1 MKPKLN
7 RKIGPAMILIL
18 VLFLLPPVSSGQVP
32 QVDWIEGPGTVGL
45 GHDLAILSLDFE
57 YLFANASDTRK
68 LMQSIGNPVSSRE
81 TGLIAPKNGDPWYI
95 VFEYDPVGYIKDDEK
110 ADLDADAIFESIRE
124 ATEYSNQ
131 QRIKQGFSTVK
142 LIGWQIEPHYDENA
156 HNLVWALLGE
166 ENGEKIVNYNTRLLG
181 RQGYMSVVLVTSLN
195 EFQSLIGN
203 VNGIL
208 DGFSYKQGKSYAEY
222 VKGDKLAKIGL
233 TALVAGGAAAAASKF
248 GIFKM
253 LAKGGKAVFI
263 AILAVLSAI
272 WAILKSIFK
281 RRPESAET
289 APGMPPAQLQ
299 LPAAPKKSM
308 AVRAAELVEDGRE
321 EDALAFI
328 RAGTRGKIED
338 LELAGIYY
346 DLLKNSQQ
354 VSDLLIHAR
363 TYLDLLAEEG
373 EKLTAC
379 EIYSECLSLDAKFR
393 PNADGLSKL
402 AQWLAG
408 RGQSKVAMQACVQF
422 SRAYPEHPD
431 IPTVYFLMAKLF
443 NEKLNDTVKAKK
455 VVQWLVKNFPD
466 SKQTLMAKKYL
477 AVIR

>member
-1 MKPKLN
+1 MKRLLD
-7 RKIGPAMILIL
+7 RRFGPAII
-18 VLFLLPPVSSGQVP
+18 FLLIVVVLPVTASGQAP
-32 QVDWIEGPGTVGL
+32 QVNWIEGPGTVGL
-45 GHDLAILSLDFE
+45 GDNLALLSFDFE
-57 YLFANASDTRK
+57 YLFADAADTRK
-68 LMQSIGNPVSSRE
+68 LMRSIGNPVSSRE
-81 TGLIAPKNGDPWYI
+81 TGLVAPKNGDPWYI

-110 ADLDADAIFESIRE
+110 EDLDADAIFESIRE
-124 ATEYSNQ
+124 ATEYSNR
-131 QRIKQGFSTVK
+131 QRVKQGFSTIE
-142 LIGWQIEPHYDENA
+142 LIGWQIEPHYDENT

-181 RQGYMSVVLVTSLN
+181 RHGYMSVVLVTGLN

-208 DGFSYKQGKSYAEY
+208 DSFSYKQGKSYAEY

-253 LAKGGKAVFI
+253 LAKGGKAVFL

-272 WAILKSIFK
+272 WAIVRSIFK
-281 RRPESAET
+281 RRPETVENV
-289 APGMPPAQLQ
+289 PGAAPAQIPQ
-299 LPAAPKKSM
+299 PAAPKKSM
-308 AVRAAELVEDGRE
+308 ALRAAELVEGGRE

-338 LELAGIYY
+338 PELAGIYY
-346 DLLKNSQQ
+346 DLLKSSQQ
-354 VSDLLIHAR
+354 ISDLLIHAK

-373 EKLTAC
+373 EKQTAC
-379 EIYSECLSLDAKFR
+379 EVYNECLSLDAKFR

-402 AQWLAG
+402 AQWLAT
-408 RGQSKVAMQACVQF
+408 RGQSKAAMQACVQF
-422 SRAYPEHPD
+422 SRAYPDHPD

-466 SKQTLMAKKYL
+466 NKHTLMAKKYL

>member
-1 MKPKLN
+1 MKRYLN
-7 RKIGPAMILIL
+7 RVFGLAIIL
-18 VLFLLPPVSSGQVP
+18 LLMVVGFPLNAPGQVP
-32 QVDWIEGPGTVGL
+32 QVDWVEGPGTVGL
-45 GHDLAILSLDFE
+45 GDDLAILSLDFE
-57 YLFANASDTRK
+57 YLFANAADTRK
-68 LMQSIGNPVSSRE
+68 LMKSIGNPVSSRE
-81 TGLIAPKNGDPWYI
+81 TRLIAPKNGDPWYI

-110 ADLDADAIFESIRE
+110 TDLDADAFFESIRK

-131 QRIKQGFSTVK
+131 QRIKQGFPTVK
-142 LIGWQIEPHYDENA
+142 LIGWQIEPHYDENT

-166 ENGEKIVNYNTRLLG
+166 EKGEKIVNYNTRLLG
-181 RQGYMSVVLVTSLN
+181 RHGYMSVVLVTGLN

-208 DGFSYKQGKSYAEY
+208 DGFSYKEGKSYAEY

-253 LAKGGKAVFI
+253 LAKGGKAVFLG
-263 AILAVLSAI
+263 ILAVLSAI
-272 WAILKSIFK
+272 WAIVKSIFK
-281 RRPESAET
+281 RRPETTETSAGT
-289 APGMPPAQLQ
+289 PPAQLQ
-299 LPAAPKKSM
+299 QPAAPKKSM
-308 AVRAAELVEDGRE
+308 AVRAAELVEEGRA

-346 DLLKNSQQ
+346 DLLKSSQQ
-354 VSDLLIHAR
+354 ISDLIIHAK

-373 EKLTAC
+373 EKQTAC
-379 EIYSECLSLDAKFR
+379 EIYGECLSLDAKFR

-408 RGQSKVAMQACVQF
+408 RGQSKQARQACVQF
-422 SRAYPEHPD
+422 SRAYPDHPD

-443 NEKLNDTVKAKK
+443 NEKLNNKVKAKK
-455 VVQWLVKNFPD
+455 IVQWLVKNFPD
-466 SKQTLMAKKYL
+466 NK
-477 AVIR
+477 

>member
-289 APGMPPAQLQ
+289 APGMPPR
-299 LPAAPKKSM
+299 PTAATCS
-308 AVRAAELVEDGRE
+308 
-321 EDALAFI
+321 
-328 RAGTRGKIED
+328 
-338 LELAGIYY
+338 
-346 DLLKNSQQ
+346 SQ
-354 VSDLLIHAR
+354 
-363 TYLDLLAEEG
+363 
-373 EKLTAC
+373 
-379 EIYSECLSLDAKFR
+379 EINGC
-393 PNADGLSKL
+393 
-402 AQWLAG
+402 
-408 RGQSKVAMQACVQF
+408 
-422 SRAYPEHPD
+422 
-431 IPTVYFLMAKLF
+431 
-443 NEKLNDTVKAKK
+443 
-455 VVQWLVKNFPD
+455 
-466 SKQTLMAKKYL
+466 
-477 AVIR
+477 

>member
-1 MKPKLN
+1 MKRFLN
-7 RKIGPAMILIL
+7 RGFGPTLIILLI
-18 VLFLLPPVSSGQVP
+18 VVGLPVNVPGQVP
-32 QVDWIEGPGTVGL
+32 QVNWIEGPGTVGL
-45 GHDLAILSLDFE
+45 GNDLAILSLDFE
-57 YLFANASDTRK
+57 YLFANAADTRK
-68 LMQSIGNPVSSRE
+68 LMRSIGNPVTSRE

-110 ADLDADAIFESIRE
+110 SDLDADAIFESIRE

-131 QRIKQGFSTVK
+131 QRIKQGFSVVN
-142 LIGWQIEPHYDENA
+142 LLGWQIEPHYDENT

-181 RQGYMSVVLVTSLN
+181 RHGYMSVVLVTGLN

-208 DGFSYKQGKSYAEY
+208 DGFSYKEGKSYAEY

-272 WAILKSIFK
+272 WAIIKSIFK
-281 RRPESAET
+281 RRPEKAES
-289 APGMPPAQLQ
+289 APGITPAQLQ
-299 LPAAPKKSM
+299 QPAAPKKSM
-308 AVRAAELVEDGRE
+308 ADRAAELVADGRE

-346 DLLKNSQQ
+346 DLLKSSQQ
-354 VSDLLIHAR
+354 ISDLLIHAK
-363 TYLDLLAEEG
+363 TYLDLLAAES
-373 EKLTAC
+373 EKQTAC
-379 EIYSECLSLDAKFR
+379 EVYDECLGLDSKFR

-402 AQWLAG
+402 AQWQAG
-408 RGQSKVAMQACVQF
+408 RGQSKAAMQACVQF
-422 SRAYPEHPD
+422 SRAYPDHPD

-443 NEKLNDTVKAKK
+443 NEKLNDAVKAKK
-455 VVQWLVKNFPD
+455 IVQWLVKNFPD
-466 SKQTLMAKKYL
+466 NKQTLMAKKYL

>member
-1 MKPKLN
+1 MKRILN
-7 RKIGPAMILIL
+7 RGIGPAIIIFL
-18 VLFLLPPVSSGQVP
+18 VLVSLPVNAPGQVP
-32 QVDWIEGPGTVGL
+32 QVDWVEGQGTVGL
-45 GHDLAILSLDFE
+45 GDNLAILSLDFE
-57 YLFANASDTRK
+57 YLFANAADTRK
-68 LMQSIGNPVSSRE
+68 LMRSIGNPVSSRE
-81 TGLIAPKNGDPWYI
+81 TGLIAPKNGDLWYI

-110 ADLDADAIFESIRE
+110 ADLDADAIFENIRE
-124 ATEYSNQ
+124 ATEYSNR
-131 QRIKQGFSTVK
+131 QRVKQGFTTVN
-142 LIGWQIEPHYDENA
+142 LIGWQIEPHYDENT

-181 RQGYMSVVLVTSLN
+181 RHGYMSVVLVTGLN

-208 DGFSYKQGKSYAEY
+208 DGFSYKEGKSYAEY

-272 WAILKSIFK
+272 WAIIKSIFK
-281 RRPESAET
+281 RRPETAEST
-289 APGMPPAQLQ
+289 PGMPPAQLQ
-299 LPAAPKKSM
+299 QPAAPKKSM
-308 AVRAAELVEDGRE
+308 AARAAELVEAGRD

-338 LELAGIYY
+338 LEMAGIYF
-346 DLLKNSQQ
+346 DLLKNTQQ
-354 VSDLLIHAR
+354 ISDLLIHAK
-363 TYLDLLAEEG
+363 TYLDLLAVEG
-373 EKLTAC
+373 EKQTAC

-393 PNADGLSKL
+393 PNADGLGNL
-402 AQWLAG
+402 AQWLAA
-408 RGQSKVAMQACVQF
+408 RGQSKAAMQACVQF
-422 SRAYPEHPD
+422 SRAYPDHPE

-455 VVQWLVKNFPD
+455 IVQWLVKNFPD
-466 SKQTLMAKKYL
+466 SKHTSMAKKYL

>member
-1 MKPKLN
+1 MKRFLY
-7 RKIGPAMILIL
+7 RVFGPTII
-18 VLFLLPPVSSGQVP
+18 FLLMVVGFPLSAPGQAP

-45 GHDLAILSLDFE
+45 GDDLAILSLDFA
-57 YLFANASDTRK
+57 YLFANAADTRK
-68 LMQSIGNPVSSRE
+68 LMRSIGNPVSSRE

-95 VFEYDPVGYIKDDEK
+95 VFEFDPVGYIKDDEK
-110 ADLDADAIFESIRE
+110 ADLDADAIFENIHE

-131 QRIKQGFSTVK
+131 QRIKQGFSTVE
-142 LIGWQIEPHYDENA
+142 LIGWQIEPHYDEST

-181 RQGYMSVVLVTSLN
+181 RHGYMSVVLVTGLN

-208 DGFSYKQGKSYAEY
+208 DGFSYKEGKSYAEY

-253 LAKGGKAVFI
+253 LAKGGKAVFL

-272 WAILKSIFK
+272 WAIVKSIFK
-281 RRPESAET
+281 RRPEPAES
-289 APGMPPAQLQ
+289 APGVPPAQLQ
-299 LPAAPKKSM
+299 QPAAPKKTM
-308 AVRAAELVEDGRE
+308 AARAAELVEAGRQ
-321 EDALAFI
+321 EDALVFI
-328 RAGTRGKIED
+328 RAETRGKFED
-338 LELAGIYY
+338 LALAGIYY
-346 DLLKNSQQ
+346 DLLKSSQQ
-354 VSDLLIHAR
+354 ISDLMTHAKS
-363 TYLDLLAEEG
+363 YLDLLAAEG
-373 EKLTAC
+373 EKQTAC
-379 EIYSECLSLDAKFR
+379 EIYSECLARDAKFQ

-408 RGQSKVAMQACVQF
+408 RGQSKAAMQACVQF
-422 SRAYPEHPD
+422 SKAYPDHPD

-443 NEKLNDTVKAKK
+443 NEKLNDAVKAKK
-455 VVQWLVKNFPD
+455 IVQWLVKNFPD
-466 SKQTLMAKKYL
+466 SKHTQMAKKYL

>member
-1 MKPKLN
+1 MKRLLV
-7 RKIGPAMILIL
+7 RRVGPTI
-18 VLFLLPPVSSGQVP
+18 VLFLIVVCFPLNAPGQVP
-32 QVDWIEGPGTVGL
+32 QVNWIEGPGTVGL
-45 GHDLAILSLDFE
+45 GNDLALLSLDFA
-57 YLFANASDTRK
+57 YLFANAADTRK
-68 LMQSIGNPVSSRE
+68 MMRSIGNPVTSRE

-110 ADLDADAIFESIRE
+110 TDLDADAIFKSIRE

-131 QRIKQGFSTVK
+131 QRVKQGFPAVE
-142 LIGWQIEPHYDENA
+142 LIGWQIEPHYDETT

-166 ENGEKIVNYNTRLLG
+166 ENGERIVNYNMRLLG
-181 RQGYMSVVLVTSLN
+181 RHGYMSVVLVTGLN

-208 DGFSYKQGKSYAEY
+208 DGFSYKEGKSYAEY

-233 TALVAGGAAAAASKF
+233 TALVAGGAAAAASKY

-253 LAKGGKAVFI
+253 LAKGGKAVFL

-272 WAILKSIFK
+272 WAIVKSIFK
-281 RRPESAET
+281 RRSEPAESA
-289 APGMPPAQLQ
+289 PGSPPAQLQ
-299 LPAAPKKSM
+299 PPAAPKKTT
-308 AVRAAELVEDGRE
+308 AVRAAELVEEDRT

-328 RAGTRGKIED
+328 RAETRGKFED
-338 LELAGIYY
+338 PELAGIYY

-354 VSDLLIHAR
+354 ISDLMIHAK
-363 TYLDLLAEEG
+363 TYLDLLAAEG
-373 EKLTAC
+373 EKQTAC
-379 EIYSECLSLDAKFR
+379 DLYSECLTHDAKFQ
-393 PNADGLSKL
+393 PNADGLSKV
-402 AQWLAG
+402 AQWLAAK
-408 RGQSKVAMQACVQF
+408 GQSKAAMQACVQF

-431 IPTVYFLMAKLF
+431 IPTIYFLMAKLF

-455 VVQWLVKNFPD
+455 IVQWLVKNFPD
-466 SKQTLMAKKYL
+466 SKHTQMAKKYL